1 MSSATPAV
9 VSKQYLA
16 SISIDL
22 FRPGLGQKSP
32 REGTNSWMR
41 GAGLDGWEYLWGE
54 GAHNPPPQ
62 KMNSPVT
69 GDHTLSLW

>member
-41 GAGLDGWEYLWGE
+41 GAGLDGWE
-54 GAHNPPPQ
+54 
-62 KMNSPVT
+62 
-69 GDHTLSLW
+69 